1 MQTRL
6 EIYVIKYH
14 ECEPHGFHSCG
25 ASGKSAVTN
34 ISIQHI
40 HVSIDMCHGVCSS
53 HSLLRCLS
61 PTVTLYFSLVLPS
74 RVLRCKNTMPHDIH
88 IPGLTLTRLSTYTKR
103 TPMTPPPTLSQ
114 ICAESALV
122 DFSFAFA
129 RICWLFYQWLTTG
142 ILEPNT
148 IKVNKDRI
156 QIVRASYLAVAL
168 CDPAA
173 EVYNSVQRIT
183 ETRPPHI

>member
-40 HVSIDMCHGVCSS
+40 HVSIDMCHGVCTS

-103 TPMTPPPTLSQ
+103 TPMTPPPHFLRYVLNQHLSTSRSPLPGFVGCF
-114 ICAESALV
+114 IS
-122 DFSFAFA
+122 
-129 RICWLFYQWLTTG
+129 G
-142 ILEPNT
+142 
-148 IKVNKDRI
+148 
-156 QIVRASYLAVAL
+156 
-168 CDPAA
+168 
-173 EVYNSVQRIT
+173 
-183 ETRPPHI
+183 